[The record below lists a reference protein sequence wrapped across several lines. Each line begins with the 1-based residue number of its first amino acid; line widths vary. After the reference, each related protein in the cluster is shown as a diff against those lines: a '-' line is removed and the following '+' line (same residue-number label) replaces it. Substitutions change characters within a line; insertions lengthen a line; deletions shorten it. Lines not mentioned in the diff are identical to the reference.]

1 MKASRVRTPLFSALL
16 AGALFTGVGMV
27 HASEHGLHAEEVK
40 RVQREPV
47 DANALYG
54 NLREKLEVVCTSAIV
69 SSEVTNAGQRLARDG
84 NRLERKL
91 TFSLDLKILDS
102 SNLVGLDVNHPVILT
117 AVDGGGTDIRWLPR
131 SYPVREYR
139 AAKGFGGRGSVQ
151 LPRAVV
157 QLILAPSQAI
167 PASVAELTG
176 YFHALY
182 AEKVIEVDIP
192 FEPNHPWI
200 DAAPDLRI
208 AVTVDTPPRPGPI
221 EYRTLI
227 PSGSSRRL
235 DVLTA
240 PRALYEYRTLVQST
254 TGQAV
259 LALEDRWIMAV
270 SWSLGDYVVIGTELY
285 DSQTNKLALPEEHV
299 WSDPFG
305 KRGAAC
311 FGKLEQHDQND
322 YDTIR
327 HLIAVH
333 PVEVKIPFVLTD
345 IPIPGLLLTEPK

>member
-1 MKASRVRTPLFSALL
+1 M
-16 AGALFTGVGMV
+16 
-27 HASEHGLHAEEVK
+27 
-40 RVQREPV
+40 
-47 DANALYG
+47 
-54 NLREKLEVVCTSAIV
+54 V
-69 SSEVTNAGQRLARDG
+69 SSEVTNAGHKLARDR

-117 AVDGGGTDIRWLPR
+117 AVDGDSTDIRWLPR

-139 AAKGFGGRGSVQ
+139 VAKGFGGWGSVQ

-200 DAAPDLRI
+200 DAAPNLRI
-208 AVTVDTPPRPGPI
+208 AVAENTPPRPGPL
-221 EYRTLI
+221 ELRTFI
-227 PSGSSRRL
+227 PSGSSHRFT
-235 DVLTA
+235 VPTA
-240 PRALYEYRTLVQST
+240 PVALYEYYTLVQST

-259 LALEDRWIMAV
+259 LGLEDRWIMAV
-270 SWSLGDYVVIGTELY
+270 SWSLGDYVVIGTRLY
-285 DSQTNKLALPEEHV
+285 DSQTNELAFPEEHV

-305 KRGAAC
+305 KGGAVC
-311 FGKLEQHDQND
+311 FGKLEQRENG

-345 IPIPGLLLTEPK
+345 IPIPGLGPTEAK

>member
-1 MKASRVRTPLFSALL
+1 MKASRVRTPLLCTLL
-16 AGALFTGVGMV
+16 AGAVFTGVGMV
-27 HASEHGLHAEEVK
+27 HASEHGLRAEEVK

-54 NLREKLEVVCTSAIV
+54 NLREKLEVVCTSAMV
-69 SSEVTNAGQRLARDG
+69 SSEVTNAGHKLARDR

-117 AVDGGGTDIRWLPR
+117 TVDGDGTDIRWLPR

-182 AEKVIEVDIP
+182 GEKVIEVDIP

-227 PSGSSRRL
+227 LSGSSRRVAL
-235 DVLTA
+235 LTA

-259 LALEDRWIMAV
+259 LALEDRWRMEV
-270 SWSLGDYVVIGTELY
+270 SWSLGDYVVIGTRLY
-285 DSQTNKLALPEEHV
+285 DSQTNKLGFPEEHV

-305 KRGAAC
+305 KHAAAC
-311 FGKLEQHDQND
+311 FGKLEQHDEND
-322 YDTIR
+322 YDSIR

-345 IPIPGLLLTEPK
+345 IPIPGLGPTEKE

>member
-1 MKASRVRTPLFSALL
+1 MEASRMRMSLVSILL
-16 AGALFTGVGMV
+16 AGAVFTGVGMV
-27 HASEHGLHAEEVK
+27 HASEHGLRAEEVK
-40 RVQREPV
+40 RAQREPV

-54 NLREKLEVVCTSAIV
+54 NLREKLEVVCTSAMV
-69 SSEVTNAGQRLARDG
+69 SSEVTNAGHKLARDR
-84 NRLERKL
+84 NRLERRL

-117 AVDGGGTDIRWLPR
+117 AVDGDSTDIRWLPR

-139 AAKGFGGRGSVQ
+139 AAKGFGGWGSVQ

-208 AVTVDTPPRPGPI
+208 AVTVDSPPTTRSDRVSDLHSVRFTSPLHRTDSAPCVVRISHARAVDDRAGRSCPG
-221 EYRTLI
+221 R
-227 PSGSSRRL
+227 SL
-235 DVLTA
+235 DHGGFVVAGGLRGHRN
-240 PRALYEYRTLVQST
+240 RAL
-254 TGQAV
+254 
-259 LALEDRWIMAV
+259 
-270 SWSLGDYVVIGTELY
+270 
-285 DSQTNKLALPEEHV
+285 
-299 WSDPFG
+299 
-305 KRGAAC
+305 
-311 FGKLEQHDQND
+311 
-322 YDTIR
+322 
-327 HLIAVH
+327 
-333 PVEVKIPFVLTD
+333 
-345 IPIPGLLLTEPK
+345 

>member
-1 MKASRVRTPLFSALL
+1 MRMLLLSTLL
-16 AGALFTGVGMV
+16 AGAIFANIGTVQ
-27 HASEHGLHAEEVK
+27 ASDNGLRAEEVK

-54 NLREKLEVVCTSAIV
+54 NPREKLEVVCTSAMV
-69 SSEVTNAGQRLARDG
+69 SSEVTNAGHKLARDR

-117 AVDGGGTDIRWLPR
+117 TVDGDGTDIRWLPR

-157 QLILAPSQAI
+157 QLILAPNQAI

-192 FEPNHPWI
+192 FDPNHPWI

-208 AVTVDTPPRPGPI
+208 AVTVDTHPRPGPI
-221 EYRTLI
+221 EYRTFI
-227 PSGSSRRL
+227 PAGSSHRL
-235 DVLTA
+235 AVPTA
-240 PRALYEYRTLVQST
+240 PVGLYQYYTLVQST
-254 TGQAV
+254 TEQAV
-259 LALEDRWIMAV
+259 LGLEDRWIMAV
-270 SWSLGDYVVIGTELY
+270 SWSLGDYVVIGTNLY
-285 DSQTNKLALPEEHV
+285 DSQSDRLAIPDEHV
-299 WSDPFG
+299 MSDPFG
-305 KRGAAC
+305 KRGAVC
-311 FGKLEQHDQND
+311 WGREEQDRND

-333 PVEVKIPFVLTD
+333 PVEMKIPFVLTD
-345 IPIPGLLLTEPK
+345 IPVPGFLPTEAN

>member
-1 MKASRVRTPLFSALL
+1 MKTSCTRVLLISTLL
-16 AGALFTGVGMV
+16 AGAIFASVGTV
-27 HASEHGLHAEEVK
+27 HASDNGLGTEEVK
-40 RVQREPV
+40 SAQREPA
-47 DANALYG
+47 DADTVHW
-54 NLREKLEVVCTSAIV
+54 NLQEKFEVVCTSAMV
-69 SSEVTNAGQRLARDG
+69 ASEVTNAGHKLARDR

-117 AVDGGGTDIRWLPR
+117 AVDGDGTNIRWLPR
-131 SYPVREYR
+131 SHPVREYR

-176 YFHALY
+176 CFHALY
-182 AEKVIEVDIP
+182 AEKVIEVDVP
-192 FEPNHPWI
+192 FDPNHPWI

-208 AVTVDTPPRPGPI
+208 AVTVDTHPRPGPI
-221 EYRTLI
+221 EYRTFI
-227 PSGSSRRL
+227 PAGSSHRL
-235 DVLTA
+235 AVPTA
-240 PRALYEYRTLVQST
+240 PVGLYQYYTLVQST

-259 LALEDRWIMAV
+259 LGLEDRWIMAV
-270 SWSLGDYVVIGTELY
+270 SWSLGDYVVIGTNLY
-285 DSQTNKLALPEEHV
+285 DSQSDRLAIPDEHV
-299 WSDPFG
+299 MSDPFG
-305 KRGAAC
+305 KRGAVC
-311 FGKLEQHDQND
+311 WGREEQDRND

-327 HLIAVH
+327 HFIAVH

-345 IPIPGLLLTEPK
+345 IPIPGFLPTEKE